1 MSFESGLERK
11 SAVVTEFDYPTRA
24 YFYKFMKVFCKLSIR
39 RIFKISTSTTNNYR
53 KTAHFLTIN

>member
-1 MSFESGLERK
+1 MSFGSGLERK

-39 RIFKISTSTTNNYR
+39 RIFKISTSTTNN
-53 KTAHFLTIN
+53 